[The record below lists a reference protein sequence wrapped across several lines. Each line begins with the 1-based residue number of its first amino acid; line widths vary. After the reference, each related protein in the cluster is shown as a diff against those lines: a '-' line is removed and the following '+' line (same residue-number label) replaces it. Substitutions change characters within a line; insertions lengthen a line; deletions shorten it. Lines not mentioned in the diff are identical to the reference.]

1 MILDALVR
9 DDAPDEQDVDQPVG
23 EDLLERGA
31 ARRPGQALGVDGDG
45 HHARPP
51 EAQLLELVA
60 VELRIAEREVDPP
73 GERAELLPPERRQP
87 EQLWVVRRKERRRRD
102 VVILEHAAPGQA
114 GERLGHRRRQGEVE
128 DRDVAAPR
136 RVVAERTDVLA
147 QVVVD
152 RQREEVGLVPG
163 GAQQVAD
170 PARAVADGVAAVR
183 RRHPLVDDHQRA
195 SARSGSAR

>member
-1 MILDALVR
+1 MCPSARIFSSAGR
-9 DDAPDEQDVDQPVG
+9 
-23 EDLLERGA
+23 RGA
-31 ARRPGQALGVDGDG
+31 PVEPLDVDGDG
-45 HHARPP
+45 HHPGPP
-51 EAQLLELVA
+51 EAQLLQLAA
-60 VELRIAEREVDPP
+60 VELRIAEGEVDPP

-87 EQLWVVRRKERRRRD
+87 EQLWVVRSKERGRRD

-114 GERLGHRRRQGEVE
+114 GELLGHRRRQGEVE

-147 QVVVD
+147 QVVVY
-152 RQREEVGLVPG
+152 RQRVEVGLVPG

-170 PARAVADGVAAVR
+170 PASAVADGVAAVR

-195 SARSGSAR
+195 PLSGSAR